1 MKILLISDVESKALW
16 DYWQP
21 GRSGKPDVIIS
32 CGDLKARYLE
42 FLVTM
47 EARPLYYVAGNHDTA
62 YQQNPPEGC
71 ECLDD
76 TLVNINGVRILGLGG
91 SMRYNPGPYQ
101 YTEEEMSARIRRLR
115 FKLWRAG
122 GVDVVVTHAP
132 VRGFGD
138 ASDLCH
144 TGFESFKRLIDRYHP
159 KYLVHGHVHINY
171 GRDIP
176 REREYHGTKIINAY
190 ERYMIEV

>member
-16 DYWQP
+16 DFWQP
-21 GRSGKPDVIIS
+21 GRSGRPDVIIS
-32 CGDLKARYLE
+32 CGDLKACYLE

-115 FKLWRAG
+115 FKLC
-122 GVDVVVTHAP
+122 
-132 VRGFGD
+132 
-138 ASDLCH
+138 S
-144 TGFESFKRLIDRYHP
+144 TGCGYHQ
-159 KYLVHGHVHINY
+159 
-171 GRDIP
+171 D
-176 REREYHGTKIINAY
+176 
-190 ERYMIEV
+190 